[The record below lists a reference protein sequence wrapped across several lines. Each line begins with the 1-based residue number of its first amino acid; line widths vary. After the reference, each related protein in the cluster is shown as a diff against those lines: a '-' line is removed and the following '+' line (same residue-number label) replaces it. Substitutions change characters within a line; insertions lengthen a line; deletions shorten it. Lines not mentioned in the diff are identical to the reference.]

1 MKPGNVQNT
10 AVNNKASSPI
20 ITFDMRKDDNIRTI
34 AKKGHSVQRSL
45 KEAGL
50 SSKKVIPACKDPSML
65 KLFKL
70 PANTDLLCL
79 EIDINNKTD
88 IEKSLMI
95 EDIKNNFLLLEDF
108 KLIAESPYSY
118 SKGNSCYRFLFRFGK
133 TDDNKSR

>member
-1 MKPGNVQNT
+1 MKPGSVQNT
-10 AVNNKASSPI
+10 ATNDKPSSPI
-20 ITFDMRKDDNIRTI
+20 ITFDMKNDDNVRSM

-70 PANTDLLCL
+70 PQNTDLLCL
-79 EIDINNKTD
+79 EIDINKKSD
-88 IEKSLMI
+88 IEKAIMI
-95 EDIKNNFLLLEDF
+95 EDIKNNFLLLENF

-118 SKGNSCYRFLFRFGK
+118 SKGNTCYRFLFKFGK
-133 TDDNKSR
+133 